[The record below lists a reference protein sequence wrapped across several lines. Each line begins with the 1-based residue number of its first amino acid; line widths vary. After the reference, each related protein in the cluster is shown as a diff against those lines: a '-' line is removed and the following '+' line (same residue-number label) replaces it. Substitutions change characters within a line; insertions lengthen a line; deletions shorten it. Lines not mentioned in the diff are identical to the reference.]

1 MWNEFRTDPDHLVF
15 FVCILGGLALVLVEM
30 MR

>member
-15 FVCILGGLALVLVEM
+15 LVCILGGLALILVDM
-30 MR
+30 H